1 MVKSFP
7 IEFNR
12 SKQLDKGYLIVKKAV
27 GNINY
32 HYHDFYELEFV
43 VSGSA
48 TVIVNGNEMTLTR
61 GGAYLL
67 RPTDIHE
74 FSANTK
80 TEIYSV
86 HFLPH
91 FIDEKTFSAFIS
103 KNGYLTASFNSV
115 DCAIMQNLLEKLE
128 SISYNRLADN
138 TASLIISLM
147 VSLLLGIGKTALDT
161 VEDKSVFKAI
171 KYLAENFT
179 LSPTLTETAKIAG
192 LTKTYFCR
200 KFKSVTGKTYVEFL
214 SSLKVDFA
222 SRLITGTKTSLTEI
236 CFLSGFNS
244 VSQFIR
250 EFKKLKGCAPSAF
263 RQKTAL

>member
-1 MVKSFP
+1 MVKNFP

-91 FIDEKTFSAFIS
+91 FIDEKH
-103 KNGYLTASFNSV
+103 GEYLVFLNSEDIKKQV
-115 DCAIMQNLLEKLE
+115 D
-128 SISYNRLADN
+128 AD
-138 TASLIISLM
+138 S
-147 VSLLLGIGKTALDT
+147 
-161 VEDKSVFKAI
+161 
-171 KYLAENFT
+171 KYLMHVI
-179 LSPTLTETAKIAG
+179 ETVRRG
-192 LTKTYFCR
+192 
-200 KFKSVTGKTYVEFL
+200 
-214 SSLKVDFA
+214 
-222 SRLITGTKTSLTEI
+222 
-236 CFLSGFNS
+236 
-244 VSQFIR
+244 
-250 EFKKLKGCAPSAF
+250 KGCNEDIQSALMKLQHSSA
-263 RQKTAL
+263 RYSQSLYKNLEVL